1 MRTSLSIAITVAA
14 ASLANASILEI
25 PMDSLAPSGYF
36 TAPPP
41 MIVQVVTESARTFI
55 QTSLLSESEDAAN
68 FRAPIVNFETYSGA
82 PVNAAAGNTLEF
94 DVRYFQDLG
103 GENGEQPY
111 DDRYTMFDVVLFTS
125 SEQSWTWPDAFNNP
139 TPHGAWHH
147 LSLNLADTAGN
158 PNFDLSQLRRME
170 IHGFNPRYSIPD
182 HIALDNLVI
191 TPEPSSL
198 LLLSLAALFV
208 RRR

>member
-1 MRTSLSIAITVAA
+1 MRTSFFVAISVSAA
-14 ASLANASILEI
+14 ALARASILEI
-25 PMDSLAPSGYF
+25 PMDTLAPAGYF

-41 MIVQVVTESARTFI
+41 MIVQVVTESPRTFI

-68 FRAPIVNFETYSGA
+68 FRAPIVNFETFAAA
-82 PVNAAAGNTLEF
+82 PVDASTGSTLEF
-94 DVRYFQDLG
+94 DVRYFQALD
-103 GENGEQPY
+103 GENGEHPY
-111 DDRYTMFDVVLFTS
+111 DDRYTMFDVVLFTT
-125 SEQSWTWPDAFNNP
+125 SEQSWTWVDAFNNP
-139 TPHGAWHH
+139 TPHGEWHH
-147 LSLNLADTAGN
+147 LALNLADTAGN
-158 PNFDLSQLRRME
+158 PSFDLSQLRRME

-198 LLLSLAALFV
+198 LLLSLAALHL